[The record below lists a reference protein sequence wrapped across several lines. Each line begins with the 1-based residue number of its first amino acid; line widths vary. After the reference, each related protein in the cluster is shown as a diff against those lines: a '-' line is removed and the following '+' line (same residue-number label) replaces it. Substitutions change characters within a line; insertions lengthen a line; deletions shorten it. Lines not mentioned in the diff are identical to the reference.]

1 MERLLS
7 MLGAHNATVKSR
19 EILDLEM
26 RLANV
31 STSGWFL
38 TKTWFWDGVVFG
50 VGLCLRELCLC

>member
-31 STSGWFL
+31 STSE
-38 TKTWFWDGVVFG
+38 TKFMLNLG
-50 VGLCLRELCLC
+50 

>member
-31 STSGWFL
+31 CTRAVL
-38 TKTWFWDGVVFG
+38 GVVLG
-50 VGLCLRELCLC
+50 EG